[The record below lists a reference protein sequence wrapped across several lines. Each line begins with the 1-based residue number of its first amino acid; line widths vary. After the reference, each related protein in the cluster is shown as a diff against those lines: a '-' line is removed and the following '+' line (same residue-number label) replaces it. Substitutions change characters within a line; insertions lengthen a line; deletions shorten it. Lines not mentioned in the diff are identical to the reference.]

1 MSECLVTKLK
11 SSVNDREL
19 QPLGGIVLNVL
30 FEGSYTENSYIRMAA
45 SSQDNPIK
53 IRCNGNGYF
62 RASATSEAQK
72 DTEGYTGQTG
82 YVYYYSGNL
91 GSIFPSKGNYDIYID
106 NKYELS
112 GLSFNGGNVG
122 TIKIPMTLKEIAAY
136 SPNLTVLDLTNV
148 ASIKDSELSDLKG
161 LTKLTT
167 LILRGK
173 KMVGGDLSAVSS
185 LKLTRLELGGTNVYG
200 KVESLGVGR
209 TSGETMEIQGNGI
222 ITFNGSLLNN
232 YWSYIVTFGNGVVQ
246 SCVVKS

>member
-11 SSVNDREL
+11 SSVNNREL
-19 QPLGGIVLNVL
+19 QPLGGIVLNVS
-30 FEGSYTENSYIRMAA
+30 FEGNYTENSYFRMAA
-45 SSQDNPIK
+45 STADKPIK
-53 IRCNGNGYF
+53 IRCNGEGYF
-62 RASATSEAQK
+62 RASATSEDQK
-72 DTEGYTGQTG
+72 DTEGYSGQTG

-91 GSIFPSKGNYDIYID
+91 GSIYPSNGDYDIFIE

-122 TIKIPMTLKEIAAY
+122 TINIPMTLKEIAAY
-136 SPNLTVLDLTNV
+136 SPNLTYLDLTN

-161 LTKLTT
+161 LSNLTT
-167 LILRGK
+167 LSLRKK
-173 KMVGGDLSAVSS
+173 KMVGGDLDAVSS

-209 TSGETMEIQGNGI
+209 TSGETMEIQGNEI
-222 ITFNGSLLNN
+222 ITFDGSPLNN